1 MDTWIFD
8 ISIFLKGYNMYPN
21 DKDSSIYHLEKQ
33 A

>member
-1 MDTWIFD
+1 MNWLEF
-8 ISIFLKGYNMYPN
+8 SVFLKVCNMYPN